1 MKRRIRRS
9 DPERRT
15 YWEDVVRRWKES
27 GQSVCGYCRTQGLR
41 ESAFFFWRRELAQS
55 RQLSG
60 AARQPQSAVSQVAPA
75 ARSPKRRLPSP
86 TRFAGAPDMASFL
99 PVRVVEDT
107 AVEVTHGVEIVLAR
121 GRTVRVPPGFDRQT
135 LADVLSVLEV
145 QPC

>member
-1 MKRRIRRS
+1 MKKRIRRS

-15 YWEDVVRRWKES
+15 YWEEVVRRWKES
-27 GQSVCGYCRTQGLR
+27 GQSVRGYCRAEGLR
-41 ESAFFFWRRELAQS
+41 ESAFFFWRRELTQRS
-55 RQLSG
+55 QLSG
-60 AARQPQSAVSQVAPA
+60 AVRHPQSEVSQVAPA

-99 PVRVVEDT
+99 PVRVVEST
-107 AVEVTHGVEIVLAR
+107 AVEATHGVEIVLAH
-121 GRTVRVPPGFDRQT
+121 GRTICVRAGFDRQA